1 MASDMRALAEK
12 QAEATRRLKSEMA
25 TVKKRLPDYE
35 DMLDDIGKYMKAKEK
50 SESKR
55 ELFGK

>member
-1 MASDMRALAEK
+1 MRALAEK
-12 QAEATRRLKSEMA
+12 QAEAICKLKSEMA

-35 DMLDDIGKYMKAKEK
+35 DMFGDIGKYTKAKEK

-55 ELFGK
+55 DLFGK